1 MTFRSRNL
9 RIFRLH
15 TSSAAL
21 VLSVTALLLAG
32 CGETKDKPGEKQGAA
47 PHLPASPTVATV
59 GNDEIK
65 AYELANEMR
74 LAGVPMGKDK
84 EKPDDQVTKRFMRE
98 LVQRKYLVQKAIA
111 EKLDRDPGFLVEL
124 QRQREQLLANLYL
137 QRAVADTSLSGSRI
151 EAYQA
156 NHPLMF
162 AKRQA
167 LAIEQVIFPLTQ
179 ASKPILEAAKGAKT
193 LEEVAQLL
201 KGRGVSF
208 NRGEGEIGS
217 GDMPPEVFEM
227 MQKKSADNVF
237 FTARGPN
244 GVFFVVKE
252 IKPQPLTGEPATQL
266 AKRMLLNEVAR
277 EKATEKL
284 PADLAVHYEGDLE
297 RIMNLPD
304 APQQAPPPS
313 QEPAGAGQAAA
324 PAEAP
329 ASKAAETAP
338 SRAPAPAAAAAETAA
353 SKPAAE
359 GGKGKP
365 AQKK

>member
-1 MTFRSRNL
+1 MTFPSPNL

-47 PHLPASPTVATV
+47 PQLPASPTIATV
-59 GNDEIK
+59 GNDEVK

-84 EKPDDQVTKRFMRE
+84 EKPDDQITKRFMRE

-111 EKLDRDPGFLVEL
+111 EKLDRDPGFLVEQ

-162 AKRQA
+162 AKRQV
-167 LAIEQVIFPLTQ
+167 LEIEQIIFPLTQ
-179 ASKPILEAAKGAKT
+179 TSKQVPEAAKGAKT
-193 LEEVAQLL
+193 LEEVVQLL
-201 KGRGVSF
+201 KSRGVSF

-227 MQKKSADNVF
+227 MQKKSTDNVF
-237 FTARGPN
+237 FTVRGPN

-252 IKPQPLTGEPATQL
+252 IKSQPLTGEAATQA

-304 APQQAPPPS
+304 APPKAPPP
-313 QEPAGAGQAAA
+313 QEPTGAGQAAA
-324 PAEAP
+324 PA
-329 ASKAAETAP
+329 AAAGESAA
-338 SRAPAPAAAAAETAA
+338 SRAPAPAAAEPAA

-359 GGKGKP
+359 AGKVKP
-365 AQKK
+365 APKR